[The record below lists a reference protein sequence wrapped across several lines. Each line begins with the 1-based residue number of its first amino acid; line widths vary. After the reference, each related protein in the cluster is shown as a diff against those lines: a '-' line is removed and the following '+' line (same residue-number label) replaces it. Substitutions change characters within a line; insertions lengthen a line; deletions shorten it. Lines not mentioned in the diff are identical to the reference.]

1 MTKKTIR
8 KQLHITQRQQQEIDK
23 IKDETGMTEAE
34 IIRRML
40 DFGIRYKDL
49 IVTVT
54 VPIDLERTDDKIKQ
68 ASRQL

>member
-8 KQLHITQRQQQEIDK
+8 KQLHITQRQQQKIDE

-40 DFGIRYKDL
+40 DFGIRYKGL
-49 IVTVT
+49 IVTFA
-54 VPIDLERTDDKIKQ
+54 VPIDLERTDDEIK
-68 ASRQL
+68 